1 MCQGFLGQV
10 DAAEHAR
17 NLFNTLALAQ
27 IGHGSMGGIAV
38 AHFVHEQVV
47 MALGGHLRQVGDG
60 QHLAA
65 FAQATQ
71 QLTDDLCRW
80 PADTHVDFVEYQ
92 GRDARGLRG
101 DHLDR
106 QADPRQLATGGNL
119 GQGLERLPGVGADQQ
134 LDLFQ
139 ALGLQFVAAVGPQL
153 DTEAPARHAQALDF
167 LLHGAGQLAGGL
179 LAQGAQFTG
188 LVLVVAGIGG
198 QLFSQALDRFVVG
211 VEVFQ
216 LFHQAL
222 LQAGQL
228 GRVHPVLAGEGIDG
242 VEALF
247 ELLQARRVGIEVVEE
262 AVQLANGFF
271 YLDLRAGDHGGRL
284 AQGLGRVVHGG
295 QAVEAG
301 SQGVEYVAR
310 IVFAAV
316 VDDLAADAEQRF
328 GIGQVLVFLF
338 QELQFVLAQAK
349 VVQFFELVAEQL
361 VLRALLIAGIGQP
374 LQFLAGLAPAYSSSR
389 RRWVSVFSSDWCSC
403 WLWMSISSSP
413 RALRSPSGQGVPLI

>member
-1 MCQGFLGQV
+1 M
-10 DAAEHAR
+10 
-17 NLFNTLALAQ
+17 
-27 IGHGSMGGIAV
+27 
-38 AHFVHEQVV
+38 
-47 MALGGHLRQVGDG
+47 
-60 QHLAA
+60 
-65 FAQATQ
+65 
-71 QLTDDLCRW
+71 
-80 PADTHVDFVEYQ
+80 
-92 GRDARGLRG
+92 
-101 DHLDR
+101 
-106 QADPRQLATGGNL
+106 
-119 GQGLERLPGVGADQQ
+119 
-134 LDLFQ
+134 
-139 ALGLQFVAAVGPQL
+139 
-153 DTEAPARHAQALDF
+153 
-167 LLHGAGQLAGGL
+167 
-179 LAQGAQFTG
+179 
-188 LVLVVAGIGG
+188 
-198 QLFSQALDRFVVG
+198 
-211 VEVFQ
+211 
-216 LFHQAL
+216 
-222 LQAGQL
+222 
-228 GRVHPVLAGEGIDG
+228 LAGEGIDG

-374 LQFLAGLAPAYSSSR
+374 LQFLAGLAPALGGELYLAGE
-389 RRWVSVFSSDWCSC
+389 VGGASVFVEQ
-403 WLWMSISSSP
+403 
-413 RALRSPSGQGVPLI
+413 AAVGVGFQQ